1 MKLYAPNIHL
11 FAFQLHKSSNDGT
24 STDTNLLWNTAD
36 EIVHTTLNQDLHLS
50 QRIDINKQPDN
61 PRVDLLKG
69 TEVIDDNY
77 AVSFSGEVPLNQNQD
92 VLIKG
97 FAHPLRLYDSYSL
110 WLNLRRPEKENNQ
123 PTDDVDIAWLRQL
136 NPNNCLNSHPSTSL
150 RVRRDNPL
158 FLGQTLL
165 ITGWLTG
172 AKNNKIIQQIAN
184 ECLTSVF
191 PDNYQLP
198 PFNRKGEL
206 FGSPIF
212 EYGLFSQLANY
223 QHVLIW
229 LFADEQADAKFN
241 QCYQELLD
249 LFFFRTKAVKA
260 YKDSREIYKQLDL
273 AYRKV
278 EEILD
283 KIPKVDNN
291 QFSNILNLTD
301 LKTQLK
307 ALPQLSLTYTRLL
320 RNLEEYQNTIAIN
333 AYNYTERLQQIRG
346 ILPGEDI
353 SFLET
358 FSERNGP
365 FFQQQISA
373 DLGYFRHG
381 SELLSKAID
390 SIRGIVE
397 IEQAESD
404 RSLENTIQILGIGF
418 GGGAIISGV
427 VVQHIDT
434 ISKPLAAISPD
445 NQPHSF
451 YASLLLS
458 ILATLLFIGLGWLIT
473 KHRRKT

>member
-11 FAFQLHKSSNDGT
+11 FAFQLHKSSSNAT
-24 STDTNLLWNTAD
+24 STAPNFLWNTAD
-36 EIVHTTLNQDLHLS
+36 EIVHATLQQDLHLS
-50 QRIDINKQPDN
+50 QRIDIYKQPDN
-61 PRVDLLKG
+61 PRVDLLKD
-69 TEVIDDNY
+69 TEVINDNY
-77 AVSFSGEVPLNQNQD
+77 AVSFASEVSLNQNQD

-123 PTDDVDIAWLRQL
+123 PTDDVEIALLRQL
-136 NPNNCLNSHPSTSL
+136 NPNNCLIVKDNSQ
-150 RVRRDNPL
+150 

-172 AKNNKIIQQIAN
+172 AKDRQIIQQIAS
-184 ECLTSVF
+184 ECLTSIF
-191 PDNYQLP
+191 PNNYQIP
-198 PFNRKGEL
+198 PFNRQTEL

-229 LFADEQADAKFN
+229 LFVDDKADAKFK

-273 AYRKV
+273 AYRQI
-278 EEILD
+278 ETNID
-283 KIPKVDNN
+283 QIPKVDNN
-291 QFSNILNLTD
+291 QSTNTVNLTN

-333 AYNYTERLQQIRG
+333 TYNYTERLQQIRSL
-346 ILPGEDI
+346 IPGEDI
-353 SFLET
+353 SFIET
-358 FSERNGP
+358 FSQKNAP

-373 DLGYFRHG
+373 NLGYFRHG
-381 SELLSKAID
+381 AELLSKAID

-404 RSLENTIQILGIGF
+404 RSLERTIQILGIGF

-427 VVQHIDT
+427 VVQHIDKLN
-434 ISKPLAAISPD
+434 KPLAAISPD
-445 NQPHSF
+445 NQPHPF

-458 ILATLLFIGLGWLIT
+458 FFATLLFIALGWLIT
-473 KHRRKT
+473 KRSRG